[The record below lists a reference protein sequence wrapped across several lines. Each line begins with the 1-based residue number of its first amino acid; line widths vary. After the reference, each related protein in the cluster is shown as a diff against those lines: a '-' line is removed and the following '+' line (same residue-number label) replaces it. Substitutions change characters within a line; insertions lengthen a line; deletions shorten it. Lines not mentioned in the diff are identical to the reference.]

1 MTNFLIVGYG
11 FGLFNQI
18 NVPLDSTQQ
27 ILDQRDAAILQFQ
40 TAFFMESLATHIMLV
55 IVYRTEE

>member
-18 NVPLDSTQQ
+18 NIPADSTHELLA
-27 ILDQRDAAILQFQ
+27 IRDEAILQFQ
-40 TAFFMESLATHIMLV
+40 TTFFMESLATHIMLV

>member
-1 MTNFLIVGYG
+1 VTNFLIVGYG
-11 FGLFNQI
+11 FGLFDQI
-18 NVPLDSTQQ
+18 NIPLNSADD
-27 ILDQRDAAILQFQ
+27 LLKARDAAILQFQ